1 MSARSPLGRTTW
13 HVCAALFVTAAL
25 AACGPPKPPLLKANV
40 TIGSDVNPDRNGRAS
55 PVVVRVYE
63 LKSLA
68 AFNSA
73 DFFSIY
79 DKESETLGGDL
90 NGKEELRLKPGET
103 VLINHP
109 LKPDTKFVAA
119 LAAFRDLDKS
129 RWRSA
134 LEVPPKKQKLELT
147 IAIQGKTVSVTAA
160 P

>member
-1 MSARSPLGRTTW
+1 MPARLLLGRTTW
-13 HVCAALFVTAAL
+13 RVCLAFAIAIALG
-25 AACGPPKPPLLKANV
+25 ACGPAKPPLLKA
-40 TIGSDVNPDRNGRAS
+40 DVKVGNDSNPDRNGRAS
-55 PVVVRVYE
+55 PVVVRVFE

-73 DFFSIY
+73 DFFSLY
-79 DKESETLGGDL
+79 DKESETLGADL
-90 NGKEELRLKPGET
+90 NGKEEFRLRPGET
-103 VLINHP
+103 VSLNHP

-134 LEVPPKKQKLELT
+134 IEVPPKKKKVELV
-147 IAIQGKTVSVTAA
+147 IAIQGKTVSVTAT

>member
-1 MSARSPLGRTTW
+1 MPAQSPLGHMTW
-13 HVCAALFVTAAL
+13 RVCAALFVAAAL

-40 TIGSDVNPDRNGRAS
+40 MAGGDVNPDRNGRAS

-63 LKSLA
+63 LKSVT

-79 DKESETLGGDL
+79 DKENETLGADL

-103 VLINHP
+103 VLISHP

-119 LAAFRDLDKS
+119 LAAFRELDKS
-129 RWRSA
+129 RWRTA
-134 LEVPPKKQKLELT
+134 LEVPPKKKTVELT
-147 IAIQGKTVSVTAA
+147 IAIKGKTVGVTAA

>member
-1 MSARSPLGRTTW
+1 M
-13 HVCAALFVTAAL
+13 
-25 AACGPPKPPLLKANV
+25 
-40 TIGSDVNPDRNGRAS
+40 IGSDVNPDRNGRAS

-79 DKESETLGGDL
+79 DKESETLGPDL
-90 NGKEELRLKPGET
+90 NGKEELRLKPGRNGAHQPSAQTGHE
-103 VLINHP
+103 IRCG
-109 LKPDTKFVAA
+109 

-134 LEVPPKKQKLELT
+134 LEVPPKKKKLEPLHRDSRQNGQRHRSAMT
-147 IAIQGKTVSVTAA
+147 GTFPQADELQALEVRQA
-160 P
+160 

>member
-1 MSARSPLGRTTW
+1 M
-13 HVCAALFVTAAL
+13 
-25 AACGPPKPPLLKANV
+25 
-40 TIGSDVNPDRNGRAS
+40 IGSDVNPDRNGRAS

-79 DKESETLGGDL
+79 DKESETLGPDL
-90 NGKEELRLKPGET
+90 NGREELRLKPGET
-103 VLINHP
+103 ALINHP

-134 LEVPPKKQKLELT
+134 LEVPPKKKKLDLT